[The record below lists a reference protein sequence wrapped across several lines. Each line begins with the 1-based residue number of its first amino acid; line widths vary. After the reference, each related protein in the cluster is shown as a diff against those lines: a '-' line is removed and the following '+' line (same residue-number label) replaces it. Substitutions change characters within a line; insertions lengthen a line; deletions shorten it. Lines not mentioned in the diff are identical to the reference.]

1 MLTSTYSLLQAEL
14 LSLPL
19 PITYTTTYSLLQ
31 AELLSLPLP
40 ITYTTTY
47 SLQAEL
53 LSLRE
58 KVGRQDAHAA
68 YLTAENA
75 SLRRDKVGSK

>member
-1 MLTSTYSLLQAEL
+1 MPCHGYACYPTTCHGILTSTYSLLQAEL

-31 AELLSLPLP
+31 AELLSL
-40 ITYTTTY
+40 
-47 SLQAEL
+47 
-53 LSLRE
+53 RE
-58 KVGRQDAHAA
+58 KVARQEAHAA

>member
-1 MLTSTYSLLQAEL
+1 MPCHGYACYPTTCHGILTSTYSLQAEL

-31 AELLSLPLP
+31 AELLSL
-40 ITYTTTY
+40 
-47 SLQAEL
+47 
-53 LSLRE
+53 RE
-58 KVGRQDAHAA
+58 KVARQDAHAA

-75 SLRRDKVGSK
+75 SLRRDKVSSK